1 MAENV
6 TIARPYAEAA
16 FQLAREQ
23 GGSALAAW
31 ARALE
36 RMADI
41 AVHADMQPCIDDPRL
56 LPSQLTQLFLGVC
69 GKTLDAEQ
77 QNFVKVLVDNDR
89 LTVLPEI
96 RDLFMTYKNE
106 HEGSKQALIDSAF
119 PIETAT
125 QQQLVADLERRF
137 ACKIEATV
145 QVDPELIGGVRIT
158 VGDQVI
164 DASVRGKLAAMAT
177 ALQN

>member
-16 FQLAREQ
+16 FQLARD
-23 GGSALAAW
+23 GGSNALATW
-31 ARALE
+31 AEALE

-41 AVHADMQPCIDDPRL
+41 ATHPDMQPCIDDPRL
-56 LPSQLTQLFLGVC
+56 LPSQLTQLFLGV
-69 GKTLDAEQ
+69 GGSTLNAEQ
-77 QNFVKVLVDNDR
+77 QNFIRVLVDNDR
-89 LTVLPEI
+89 LVVLPEI
-96 RDLFMTYKNE
+96 RDLFISYKNE

-119 PIETAT
+119 PIEAAT

-145 QVDPELIGGVRIT
+145 NINPELIGGVCIT